1 MTSFALTTSVFRVDR
16 NVFRAYASKDW
27 WVVKGLNGGWLA
39 AVTLR
44 AASESLGAS
53 RQARAHSLYYFAPA
67 IEGDVTLQT
76 RVLREGRTA
85 GFVSVEAWQNATL
98 LGSSLSVFATGMPSR
113 KWDESGFPTTSIEQD
128 HQLSPFGFAPP
139 FTQNIWSSSAFL
151 GSPQG
156 SGDSA
161 PALTGGLCWLVE
173 PEPIDQYV
181 LAAATDAW
189 LPTVMVKSPGSALAL
204 TLELSMEFNGPF
216 VEHPKG
222 SELVVRFR
230 SPICADGYFSEDGE
244 IWDREGNLLVR
255 SRQLAIVGEE
265 RPAGPFDA

>member
-1 MTSFALTTSVFRVDR
+1 MTSFTDTTSVTRVDS
-16 NVFRAYASKDW
+16 NVFRADASKDW

-44 AASESLGAS
+44 AASESLRTS
-53 RQARAHSLYYFAPA
+53 RQARAHSIYYFAPVV
-67 IEGDVTLQT
+67 EGEVTLQT
-76 RVLREGRTA
+76 RVMREGRTA

-98 LGSSLSVFATGMPSR
+98 LGSSLSVFASGMPSR
-113 KWDESGFPTTSIEQD
+113 RWDDSGFPATIVDQD
-128 HQLSPFGFAPP
+128 IKGSPFGFAPP
-139 FTQNIWSSSAFL
+139 FTANIWASSAFL

-161 PALTGGLCWLVE
+161 PALTGGSCWLVE

-181 LAAATDAW
+181 LAAATDSW
-189 LPTVMVKSPGSALAL
+189 LPTVMVKSQGSALAL
-204 TLELSMEFNGPF
+204 TLELSIEFNGPLA
-216 VEHPKG
+216 VLPKG

-244 IWDREGNLLVR
+244 IWDREGNLMVR
-255 SRQLAIVGEE
+255 SRQLAIVGE
-265 RPAGPFDA
+265 